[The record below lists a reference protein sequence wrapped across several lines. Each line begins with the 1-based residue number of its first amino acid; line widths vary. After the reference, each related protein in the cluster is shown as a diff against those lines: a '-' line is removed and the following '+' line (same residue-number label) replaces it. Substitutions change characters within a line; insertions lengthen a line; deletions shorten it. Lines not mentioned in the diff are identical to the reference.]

1 MCIRD
6 RELAV
11 HVHEIEEGN
20 LDETINVSGSREI
33 CQLGSAISQ
42 MKYVIKNLMK
52 DIVIEYEQKRKT
64 ELDALQSQ
72 INPHF
77 LYNTLDI
84 IVWMIENEQQ
94 EEAVKVVTALGRLF
108 RISLSKGKRII
119 PLKNEIEHVTNYL
132 MIQQVR
138 FENKF
143 SYSVTMEEGIGENAT
158 LKLIVQPIVENA
170 IYHGM
175 EYMYGDGE
183 ITINVTKQGEDIL
196 IAVKDNGPGMTQE
209 MVQALVEG
217 KVVESTKRGSGIG
230 VRNVQ
235 ERIQM
240 QFGRKYGLFIESE
253 LDEGTTVTIKI
264 PAIPYESW
272 EGSLE

>member
-1 MCIRD
+1 
-6 RELAV
+6 
-11 HVHEIEEGN
+11 
-20 LDETINVSGSREI
+20 
-33 CQLGSAISQ
+33 